1 MSATKSKQEKARE
14 VLSFLPRQDRHKP
27 KGPAVKRSHAS
38 RWRAIVLIAVM
49 TNAGLLVFTLNAF
62 PFDSLGAK
70 VWVFYLFQVR
80 LYHSISSR

>member
-1 MSATKSKQEKARE
+1 M
-14 VLSFLPRQDRHKP
+14 SFLLNYVEIRVDAYKMLTGVRRPIPVATNSIGTWQNIYLCT
-27 KGPAVKRSHAS
+27 AV
-38 RWRAIVLIAVM
+38 IAVM